1 MYLFGKLITSLVI
14 WIWKFSYSTS
24 WLKSFMWYLH
34 LCHTMASYFIFFP
47 ILCVF
52 PFLSS
57 ESVDPGSQ
65 LLSFSRPWEF
75 TGDWCLTDH
84 NCLIPCLRI
93 DSGQD
98 CQDWHDKYPVSE
110 LIQGKIV
117 KIDIISRTSF
127 GGAKLFRYIFYLFI
141 LHWNH
146 NLPFFFNSCF
156 GFG

>member
-1 MYLFGKLITSLVI
+1 MLIFLFYMLVTLMYLFGKLITSLVI

-65 LLSFSRPWEF
+65 LLSFSAFLGPESLQAI
-75 TGDWCLTDH
+75 DV
-84 NCLIPCLRI
+84 LRTI
-93 DSGQD
+93 IA
-98 CQDWHDKYPVSE
+98 WYLLSE